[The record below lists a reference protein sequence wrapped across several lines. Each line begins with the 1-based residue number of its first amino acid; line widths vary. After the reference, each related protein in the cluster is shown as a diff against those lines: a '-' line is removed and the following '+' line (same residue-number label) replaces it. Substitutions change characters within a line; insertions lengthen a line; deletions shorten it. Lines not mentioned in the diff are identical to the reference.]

1 MKLQIVAF
9 SLFTSGLAFA
19 GEVQLKE
26 ESYAF
31 KLKADVQAVPQT
43 FHSLSL
49 VTQKWKDLPIVELV
63 KQGSA
68 VKQGESLLQFNT
80 EALEKEIAKQMK
92 QNISRKLNFD
102 KIEQEYTELQ
112 VNTKRAVTKAEL
124 TYKRKKEDF
133 DYAVK
138 VTIPEGIKSAK
149 QSVKN
154 ATFGLE
160 YSTEEFEQLKKMYA
174 ADDLTEETEEIIL
187 TRTKRD
193 VERAVRN
200 LTKVKRETD
209 WLLKVKLPR
218 DRADWDV
225 TLSGAKLAYESEVK
239 KLGLDLKVKKELLD
253 VEKQTI
259 SDWVKQVKE
268 LTEDLELLAVKA
280 PVDGVVYYGSFEN
293 GYWNFAATQKFLFK
307 GGKIPQSSVFMT
319 VVPEDSKLDLV
330 GFVGAK
336 GRSCFK
342 PGQVGAAKIS
352 GKIEDVKFQVDKVAS
367 VASLGG
373 KWKVTLKGDLPKGA
387 FIQPG
392 TATTCSVTV
401 FESEKGIFIPLNA
414 LTVKEGKA
422 TVNVKLANG
431 STEKRKVVLGNVS
444 DVKAQVRSG
453 LEAGQVIITP

>member
-1 MKLQIVAF
+1 MKLQIAAL
-9 SLFTSGLAFA
+9 SLFSSSFAYA
-19 GEVQLKE
+19 GELQLKE

-49 VTQKWKDLPIVELV
+49 VTQKWKDLPIAELV

-80 EALEKEIAKQMK
+80 EGLEKEIAKQKK
-92 QNISRKLNFD
+92 QNISRQLNLD
-102 KIEQEYTELQ
+102 KIEQEYKELQ
-112 VNTKRAVTKAEL
+112 VNTKRALAKAEL

-133 DYAVK
+133 DYVVK

-160 YSTEEFEQLKKMYA
+160 YSTEEYEQLKKMYA

-193 VERAVRN
+193 VERAKRS
-200 LTKVKRETD
+200 LSKVTRETD
-209 WLLKVKLPR
+209 WQLNVKLPR

-225 TLSGAKLAYESEVK
+225 ALSEAKLAYESEVK
-239 KLGLDLKVKKELLD
+239 KLALALKVKKELLD

-280 PVDGVVYYGSFEN
+280 PVDGIVYYGSFEN
-293 GYWNFAATQKFLFK
+293 GYWYSTAAQKFLFK
-307 GGKIPQSSVFMT
+307 GGKLPQNSVFMT
-319 VVPEDSKLDLV
+319 VVPNGSKLDLV

-336 GRSCFK
+336 GRSYFK
-342 PGQVGAAKIS
+342 PGQIAAAKIS
-352 GKIEDVKFQVDKVAS
+352 GGIEAAKFQVGEIAS

-392 TATTCSVTV
+392 TATSCSVTV
-401 FESEKGIFIPLNA
+401 FESDKGIFIPLNA
-414 LTVKEGKA
+414 VTIKDDQA

-444 DVKAQVRSG
+444 DVKAEVRSG

>member
-9 SLFTSGLAFA
+9 SLFTSSLAFA

-49 VTQKWKDLPIVELV
+49 ATQKWKDLPIVELV
-63 KQGSA
+63 KQGST

-80 EALEKEIAKQMK
+80 EGLEKEIAKQMK

-102 KIEQEYTELQ
+102 KIEQEYTELH
-112 VNTKRAVTKAEL
+112 VNTKRAVAKAEL

-133 DYAVK
+133 DYVVK

-149 QSVKN
+149 QAVKN

-160 YSTEEFEQLKKMYA
+160 YSTEEYEQLKKMYA

-193 VERAVRN
+193 VERAMRN

-239 KLGLDLKVKKELLD
+239 KLVLDLKVKKEVLD
-253 VEKQTI
+253 IEGQTI
-259 SDWVKQVKE
+259 SDWVKQVKG
-268 LTEDLELLAVKA
+268 LTEDLELLVVKA

-293 GYWNFAATQKFLFK
+293 GHWDYAAAQKFLLK
-307 GGKIPQSSVFMT
+307 GGKIPQNSVFMT
-319 VVPEDSKLDLV
+319 VVPKDTKLDLV
-330 GFVGAK
+330 GFVGSK
-336 GRSCFK
+336 GRSYFK
-342 PGQVGAAKIS
+342 SGQGGAAKIS
-352 GKIEDVKFQVDKVAS
+352 GGVDGVKFQVDKVAS

-373 KWKVTLKGDLPKGA
+373 KWKVTFKGDLPKA
-387 FIQPG
+387 YFIQPG
-392 TATTCSVTV
+392 TATICSVTV

-414 LTVKEGKA
+414 LTVNDGQA

-431 STEKRKVVLGNVS
+431 STEKRKVVLGNIS